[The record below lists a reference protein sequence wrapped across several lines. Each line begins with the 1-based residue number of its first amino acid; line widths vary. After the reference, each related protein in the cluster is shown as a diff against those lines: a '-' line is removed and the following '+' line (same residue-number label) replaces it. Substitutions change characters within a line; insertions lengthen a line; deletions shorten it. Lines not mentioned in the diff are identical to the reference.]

1 MYSLILKTV
10 NPNSMF
16 LFPVT
21 AIEIE
26 NIIKSLKNNAAGH
39 DDISAC
45 ILKDTFN
52 FLIEPLKH
60 ILNLSFE
67 QGVFPKELK
76 VAKVVPIFKSGDPKL
91 IQNYRPVSVL
101 PVFFQDI

>member
-1 MYSLILKTV
+1 
-10 NPNSMF
+10 MF

-26 NIIKSLKNNAAGH
+26 NVIKSLKNNAAGH

-45 ILKDTFN
+45 ILKDTCN

-60 ILNLSFE
+60 T
-67 QGVFPKELK
+67 V
-76 VAKVVPIFKSGDPKL
+76 
-91 IQNYRPVSVL
+91 Y
-101 PVFFQDI
+101 